1 MGRVKHLENNHLF
14 LKDQDYSNGISIN
27 TNTYNN
33 DNNNLKI
40 INIFIILLHF
50 FVGVPW
56 QL

>member
-33 DNNNLKI
+33 DNNLKI